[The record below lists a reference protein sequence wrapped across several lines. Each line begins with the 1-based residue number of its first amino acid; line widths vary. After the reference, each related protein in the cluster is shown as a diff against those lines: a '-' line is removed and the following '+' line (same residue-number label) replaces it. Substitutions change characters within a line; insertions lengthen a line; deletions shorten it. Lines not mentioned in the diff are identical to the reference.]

1 MQAKKIIL
9 TILIGLLAGVSA
21 YAGNIKTRPFKLTY
35 TFIIA
40 DIPEETKEIRY
51 WVPLPDQTQYQS
63 IIKADI
69 NMPGKYTIKTD
80 AKYKNKILC
89 GVYKNGGVSSLQGT
103 VTFYATRLERVT
115 EPLNILKPEQDLQ
128 FNDLELYLRPGRLVT
143 LSPRIKK
150 LASKI
155 TEGKNSPLNKARA
168 IYNYVFENMEYNKS
182 TPGWGLGDTERACDI
197 MQGNCTDFHS
207 LFISLAR
214 ASGIPAKFVIGFA
227 LPDKKKAVLEGYHCW
242 AEFYIN
248 GKGWIPVDI
257 SNAWKEKS
265 KKEYYFGNLDQNRIQ
280 FTTGREITLPL
291 TQGSEPLNYFIYPH
305 FATDGQGDLRGDTLI
320 TYSLL

>member
-1 MQAKKIIL
+1 MQPKKIII
-9 TILIGLLAGVSA
+9 TMLIGLLAGISA
-21 YAGNIKTRPFKLTY
+21 YAGNIKAQPFKLTY

-40 DIPEETKEIRY
+40 DIHEDAKEIRY
-51 WVPLPDQTQYQS
+51 WVPLPDQSQYQS
-63 IIKADI
+63 IIKVDI
-69 NMPGKYTIKTD
+69 NMPGKYAIKND

-89 GVYKNGGVSSLQGT
+89 GVYKYRGVSTIKGAI
-103 VTFYATRLERVT
+103 TFYVTRRERIA
-115 EPLNILKPEQDLQ
+115 EPFNILEPEQDLHS
-128 FNDLELYLRPGRLVT
+128 DGLDLYLRPGRLVT

-150 LASKI
+150 LASTI
-155 TEGKNSPLNKARA
+155 TEGKNNPLNKARA
-168 IYNYVFENMEYNKS
+168 IYNYVFENMEYSKS
-182 TPGWGLGDTERACDI
+182 TPGWGLGDTERTCDI

-214 ASGIPAKFVIGFA
+214 ASGIPAKFVIGFS
-227 LPDKKKAVLEGYHCW
+227 LPDKKTAVLEGYHCW

-265 KKEYYFGNLDQNRIQ
+265 KKEYYFGSLDQNRIQ
-280 FTTGREITLPL
+280 FTTGRDITLPL
-291 TQGSEPLNYFIYPH
+291 TQGSELLNYFIYPY
-305 FATDGQGDLRGDTLI
+305 FAADGQGALRGDTLI

>member
-1 MQAKKIIL
+1 MRLKKIIM
-9 TILIGLLAGVSA
+9 TMLIGLLTGISASAGDTTS
-21 YAGNIKTRPFKLTY
+21 RPFKLTY
-35 TFIIA
+35 TFTIP
-40 DIPEETKEIRY
+40 DIPEDAKEIRY
-51 WVPLPDQTQYQS
+51 WVPLPDQSQYQS
-63 IIKADI
+63 IIKVDI
-69 NMPGKYTIKTD
+69 NVPGEYAIKND

-89 GVYKNGGVSSLQGT
+89 GVYKNRGVSTIKG
-103 VTFYATRLERVT
+103 VMTFYVTRLERIA
-115 EPLNILKPEQDLQ
+115 EPLNILEPEQNLHSDGL
-128 FNDLELYLRPGRLVT
+128 DLYLRPGRLVT

-150 LASKI
+150 LAAEI
-155 TEGKNSPLNKARA
+155 TKDQNNPLNKARA
-168 IYNYVFENMEYNKS
+168 IYDYVFENMEYNKS

-214 ASGIPAKFVIGFA
+214 ASGIPAKFVIGFS

-257 SNAWKEKS
+257 SNAWKDKS
-265 KKEYYFGNLDQNRIQ
+265 KKEYYFGSLDQNRIQ
-280 FTTGREITLPL
+280 FTTGRDITLPL
-291 TQGSEPLNYFIYPH
+291 TQGSEPLNYFIYPY
-305 FATDGQGDLRGDTLI
+305 FAADGQGALRGDILI